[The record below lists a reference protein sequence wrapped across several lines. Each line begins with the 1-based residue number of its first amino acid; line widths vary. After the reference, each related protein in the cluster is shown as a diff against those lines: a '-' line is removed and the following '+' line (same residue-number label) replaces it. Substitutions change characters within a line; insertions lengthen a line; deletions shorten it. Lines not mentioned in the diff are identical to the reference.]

1 MYENGGLGEK
11 IMLLYILVQEL
22 LSIEVMPIYGQ

>member
-1 MYENGGLGEK
+1 MYENGGIGEK
-11 IMLLYILVQEL
+11 IMLLFSLVQKL